1 MLRAYVFGTLT
12 EGNMMIRHLIL
23 AAALTAPVAAS
34 ADYRAISGL
43 KVAPDGDNIYRV
55 YGVPTWG
62 KGDYWCAIGDYALR
76 VLRLD
81 YNDRL
86 YVVGDYQRGQRDYRF
101 STSPAG
107 TASEVTRVR
116 SNSLRVDGA
125 NKRVNAAFA
134 DCDARRPGRP

>member
-1 MLRAYVFGTLT
+1 MF
-12 EGNMMIRHLIL
+12 RHLVL
-23 AAALTAPVAAS
+23 AAALLAPVAAA
-34 ADYRAISGL
+34 ADDFRAVSGL
-43 KVAPDGDNIYRV
+43 KVAPEGNDIYRV

-62 KGDYWCAIGDYALR
+62 QGDYWCAIGDYALR

-101 STSPAG
+101 STSPVG

-116 SNSLRVDGA
+116 SSSYNVDGA
-125 NKRVNAAFA
+125 NKRVNAAYA
-134 DCDARRPGRP
+134 DCDARRGGRP